1 MEQITAMK
9 IKGVTFTDF
18 RNHKAPQSYT
28 FGDISYITGHNGTG
42 KTTMAHGICYAL
54 YGVSYYGE
62 QKIERLMNE
71 KAAGTQV
78 QLDFTDQN
86 GTTHTLIRNRSGDKT
101 ALLLDGYTVRQ
112 GDIDRIFCDKE
123 TFLSMFN
130 PTYLYRT
137 TGREGAAAD
146 PEIFA
151 AGIRKRGAGADER
164 NLPGISG
171 RH

>member
-9 IKGVTFTDF
+9 ITGITFTDF
-18 RNHKAPQSYT
+18 RNHKAPESYS
-28 FGDISYITGHNGTG
+28 FGDVSYITGHNGTG

-71 KAAGTQV
+71 NAAGTQV

-86 GTTHTLIRNRSGDKT
+86 GKAHTLIRNRSGDKT
-101 ALLLDGYTVRQ
+101 SLFLDTYTIRQ
-112 GDIDRIFCDKE
+112 TDIDRMFCDKE

-130 PTYLYRT
+130 PTYLT
-137 TGREGAAAD
+137 EHLA
-146 PEIFA
+146 E
-151 AGIRKRGAGADER
+151 
-164 NLPGISG
+164 
-171 RH
+171 